1 MQLNQQIP
9 RSKGSSGLP
18 YIGRKRVNDVRKTE
32 IDTAEFDPVR
42 GAGASS
48 GKSSVRSQDRAK
60 LARSSF
66 QTTLGRAI
74 EVEGIGLHQGET
86 ARLVMKPAEAGTGI
100 VFRRTDLSSI
110 DRNLTDIPARYDTV
124 SGTTMCTVLGNEKG
138 TTVATVEHLMAALA
152 ACGVDN
158 LLIEVSGPEV
168 PVMDGSSA
176 PFVKAIR
183 QAGVRELEAPCVAI
197 RILKPVII
205 EEGLKRAEL
214 LPGDGFAIEFDIDF
228 DNAAIGKQSYRTEI
242 TEELFAEEIS
252 EARTFG
258 FYQDYEALKAM
269 GLAKGGSLDNAVVID
284 GETVMNDDGLRYA
297 DEFVRHKVLD
307 AVGDLSLA
315 GAPIVGLYRGV
326 RAGHA
331 LNNQILRAL
340 FAAPDAWDFVSIE
353 PQPALAARALAAAMP
368 AD

>member
-1 MQLNQQIP
+1 M
-9 RSKGSSGLP
+9 
-18 YIGRKRVNDVRKTE
+18 RKTE
-32 IDTAEFDPVR
+32 MDTAEFDQVR
-42 GAGASS
+42 SAGASS
-48 GKSSVRSQDRAK
+48 GRAK
-60 LARSSF
+60 AAAPLARSSF
-66 QTTLGRAI
+66 QTTLARAI
-74 EVEGIGLHQGET
+74 EVEGIGLHQGEA
-86 ARLVMKPAEAGTGI
+86 ARLVMKPAKAGAGI

-110 DRNLTDIPARYDTV
+110 DRALTDIPARYDAV
-124 SGTTMCTVLGNEKG
+124 SGTMMCTTLGNEKG
-138 TTVATVEHLMAALA
+138 TTVATVEHLMAALSA
-152 ACGVDN
+152 FGIDN

-176 PFVKAIR
+176 PFVKAIT
-183 QAGVRELEAPCVAI
+183 QAGVRELDTPCQVI
-197 RILKPVII
+197 RILKPVVI

-214 LPGDGFAIEFDIDF
+214 LPGEGFSIEFDIDF
-228 DNAAIGKQSYRTEI
+228 DNAVIGKQSFRTEI
-242 TEELFAEEIS
+242 TEELFADEIS

-258 FYQDYEALKAM
+258 FFQDYELLKSM

-284 GETVMNDDGLRYA
+284 GETVMNEAGLRFA

-315 GAPIVGLYRGV
+315 GAPIVGCYRGV

-340 FAAPDAWDFVSIE
+340 FAAPDAWEWVAIE
-353 PQPALAARALAAAMP
+353 PRPAQAARALAAAALP